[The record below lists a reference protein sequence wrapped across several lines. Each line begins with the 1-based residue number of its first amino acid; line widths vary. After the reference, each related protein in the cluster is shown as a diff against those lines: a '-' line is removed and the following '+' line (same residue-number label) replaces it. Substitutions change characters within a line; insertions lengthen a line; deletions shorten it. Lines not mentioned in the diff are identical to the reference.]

1 MKFIPYLACL
11 CLLTANAQQNT
22 FEVAQDTLEIKE
34 IKKPK
39 GTFALETVYGLGI
52 PLSTVSKISD
62 DAFVSKT
69 HFGAGLRYMFNQ
81 YWGLKTQVSI
91 NQFRGNDGLG
101 IDFVGGDLQM
111 VYNLGEALAIPDAT
125 NQLLEL
131 YLHSGFG
138 AGYSKSIPQNR
149 RERVGQYILGISPRF
164 CLNNTVAL
172 LFDFSYVYNL
182 KQHFYFDGT
191 YANENGSYTTGSY
204 MVLAVGIA
212 LKL

>member
-11 CLLTANAQQNT
+11 CLLTANAQQAV
-22 FEVAQDTLEIKE
+22 FEVAQDTLKVQE
-34 IKKPK
+34 IKKSN
-39 GTFALETVYGLGI
+39 GSLALETIYGLGI
-52 PLSTVSKISD
+52 PLSTVSEISN
-62 DAFVSKT
+62 DAFVSKA

-101 IDFVGGDLQM
+101 TDFVGGDLQM
-111 VYNLGEALAIPDAT
+111 VYNLGEGLSIPDAT
-125 NQLLEL
+125 NQLVEV
-131 YLHSGFG
+131 YVHSGLG

-149 RERVGQYILGISPRF
+149 RERVGQYLVGISPRF
-164 CLNNTVAL
+164 CVSNTAAI
-172 LFDFSYVYNL
+172 LFDFSYVYNF

-204 MVLAVGIA
+204 LILAVGLA
-212 LKL
+212 LNL